1 MSKTLSEEEMR
12 AALFGDAAGPVGGP
26 IQHQPQPRAVSATKT
41 HRVKRLSS
49 RLRVTMRVAREFE
62 GEEEVFVHDANTLST
77 LIAEAEAK
85 TAAKK
90 KKYRYFDVIS
100 VTPVQV

>member
-1 MSKTLSEEEMR
+1 
-12 AALFGDAAGPVGGP
+12 
-26 IQHQPQPRAVSATKT
+26 
-41 HRVKRLSS
+41 
-49 RLRVTMRVAREFE
+49 MRVAREFE

-77 LIAEAEAK
+77 LIAEVEAK